1 MKIVKHKQKSQE
13 WLNWRKS
20 FLMASES
27 ASILGI
33 SPYVSTFKCW
43 QRKLGLVKEQETNWA
58 MERGN
63 ALEET
68 ALDAFCEEFGMDMH
82 PACVESSEYNFLAAS
97 LDGISPCGK
106 FLLEIKC
113 NGKKIHNLAL
123 NGEIPKYYVSQ
134 MQHQLLVTGAEKCY
148 YYSFDGEEG
157 VCIEVLPD
165 ADFVKDY
172 LPKARDFWKSVIFFE
187 APSLSQEDYKD
198 MSGSLSFSDYAD
210 QYKDC
215 DIQLKALENKKDYIR
230 KKLIELCGDD
240 NCSGNG
246 IKVSKSTVKGRVDYE
261 SISELKGVDLD
272 KYRKSESLIWK
283 ITVERI

>member
-1 MKIVKHKQKSQE
+1 MKIIQHKQGSPS
-13 WLNWRKS
+13 WHSWRKS
-20 FLMASES
+20 FIMASEA
-27 ASILGI
+27 ASVLGI
-33 SPYVSTFKCW
+33 SPYTSTYKCW
-43 QRKLGLVKEQETNWA
+43 QRKLGLIQEQETNWA
-58 MERGN
+58 MERGL
-63 ALEET
+63 ALEDM
-68 ALDAFCEEFGMDMH
+68 ARMAFYDEFDIMME

-97 LDGISPCGK
+97 LDGISQCNK
-106 FLLEIKC
+106 YILEIKA
-113 NGKKIHNLAL
+113 NGKKNHDLAL
-123 NGEIPKYYVSQ
+123 KGEIPKYYVSQ
-134 MQHQLLVTGAEKCY
+134 MQHQLLVTGAEKCF

-187 APSLSQEDYKD
+187 APPLSQEDYKD
-198 MSGSLSFSDYAD
+198 MKGSLSFSNYSD

-215 DIQLKALENKKDYIR
+215 DVQLKALENKKDYIR
-230 KKLIELCGDD
+230 KKLIELCGDE

-272 KYRKSESLIWK
+272 KYRKSESLVWK
-283 ITVERI
+283 ITVEKL